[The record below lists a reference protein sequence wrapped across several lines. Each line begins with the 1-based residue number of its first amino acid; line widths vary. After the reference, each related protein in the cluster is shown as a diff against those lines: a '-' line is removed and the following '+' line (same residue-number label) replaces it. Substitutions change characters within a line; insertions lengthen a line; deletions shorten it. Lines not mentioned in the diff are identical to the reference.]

1 MILYSAT
8 WIVAEGE
15 DFMEKKALYFLSM
28 GHLCCD
34 INTGALPAL
43 LPFFVSLY
51 GMDYKLAAGLMFA
64 ASFLSSLI
72 QPLFGYL
79 ADRVTRPWFM
89 AAGVLVS
96 GVALGVTGILG
107 SYPLIF
113 AAVTCMGIGNAVFH
127 PEAARLVNQISGQRK
142 AFGMSIFSVG
152 GNGGFCLGP
161 ILAVAVVS
169 LFGLSGTILFGG
181 LAVIMSA
188 ALFVMVPRIK
198 VRAEKGKPLLRS
210 NGNKA
215 GLEAARNDWS
225 SFSRLS
231 IVIVLRSIAYSALQ
245 SFLPLY
251 CVYVLG
257 QTNAT
262 GSFTLTILAVMGV
275 LTTWLGGLWADRI
288 GNVRVIRY
296 CMLLAVVLLAVL
308 ATVSN
313 MVWFYALLIPLGFTL
328 FASSSPSIV
337 LGQTYLA
344 KNIGFASGITMGIG
358 FSVGGAVAP
367 LLGWIGDLYG
377 LPMILKIVVVVAA
390 LGAAAACLL
399 KEPSREVVEVAT
411 DRH

>member
-1 MILYSAT
+1 
-8 WIVAEGE
+8 
-15 DFMEKKALYFLSM
+15 
-28 GHLCCD
+28 
-34 INTGALPAL
+34 
-43 LPFFVSLY
+43 
-51 GMDYKLAAGLMFA
+51 
-64 ASFLSSLI
+64 
-72 QPLFGYL
+72 
-79 ADRVTRPWFM
+79 M

-96 GVALGVTGILG
+96 GAALGVTGILG

-210 NGNKA
+210 NGNRT

-251 CVYVLG
+251 CVFVLG

-399 KEPSREVVEVAT
+399 KEPSREVVEIAT